1 MEQAKYIKLPLSW
14 FQQDLSYI
22 EVVLLGYIATFPN
35 GLNASTSQISKIL
48 NKSRATIST
57 ALNSLEDKEL
67 ITKSCDEEFANRART
82 YYANTKFPQYDKK
95 ERTKRYKEF
104 SNRELIELLTENVT
118 ENVIESLNY

>member
-1 MEQAKYIKLPLSW
+1 MEQSKHIKLPLSW
-14 FQQDLSYI
+14 FQQDLSHI

-67 ITKSCDEEFANRART
+67 ITKSCDEGFANKART

-104 SNRELIELLTENVT
+104 SNRELIKLLIDKLT